1 MRFLPRKNRKP
12 PTVIVVALI
21 DVLMVVLI
29 FMVVST
35 TFKNQAAVS
44 LALPESSQAKKEPSV
59 NRPLIVT
66 VAKNPP
72 YFYIGADPIGE
83 GALEEEIKKAVES
96 MFDVKVQKVS
106 TMNRIGKEKNMTVR
120 SGGRTIRT
128 NGKRSNWKK
137 AFVTLKE
144 GESLDLLDTESS

>member
-1 MRFLPRKNRKP
+1 MSLDHQKI
-12 PTVIVVALI
+12 IVRP
-21 DVLMVVLI
+21 I
-29 FMVVST
+29 FTEKMS
-35 TFKNQAAVS
+35 
-44 LALPESSQAKKEPSV
+44 
-59 NRPLIVT
+59 R
-66 VAKNPP
+66 
-72 YFYIGADPIGE
+72 
-83 GALEEEIKKAVES
+83 LEEERKYWFQVQLAANKVDIKKAVES

-137 AFVTLKE
+137 ALVTLKE